1 MRGTPVASYL
11 HRGAGCT
18 DDDERLHAGVR
29 DSIALGYER
38 TMEQDV
44 GFGFRQLQDIAV
56 KAISPAIND
65 PVTAAHAVGHMA
77 DLLVKLTGRRLGA
90 TLHEDGEGVGRAVVP
105 DRDLRYY
112 LDLACGQ
119 VRRYG
124 RGDPTV
130 LMAVLRLLR
139 DVATAAR
146 DDEQRREVQQQAA
159 LVVEALDP
167 SMQDPD
173 RAAVGDMA
181 VRVGMALDG
190 NLRGAYG
197 DRSGET
203 RSL

>member
-1 MRGTPVASYL
+1 
-11 HRGAGCT
+11 
-18 DDDERLHAGVR
+18 
-29 DSIALGYER
+29 
-38 TMEQDV
+38 
-44 GFGFRQLQDIAV
+44 
-56 KAISPAIND
+56 
-65 PVTAAHAVGHMA
+65 MA